1 MPLLPERRI
10 PGGLAMQEQKVAI
23 VTGGSRGIGAAISRQ
38 LATDGFDV
46 QLVFRS
52 ETSAAEDVAGEI
64 HADGGRCTV
73 LQADVGR
80 EGDVVGLVRA
90 IRSATGRVDVLV
102 NNAGVIA
109 DKLLA
114 LTGLAQWEGVVRT
127 NLIGT
132 YLMCREVVPLML
144 EQGYGRIINLS
155 SNSVRIPG
163 PGQTAYAA
171 SKGGIEALTRAL
183 AVEVGRKGIR
193 VNTVA
198 PGRVR
203 TDMTTPVAAQLGGA
217 TGPRW
222 GVPEDISG
230 LVGFLASDA
239 ADYIQGQTITADGGR
254 LVTRPR
260 GGAAA

>member
-1 MPLLPERRI
+1 
-10 PGGLAMQEQKVAI
+10 MQEQKVAI

-38 LATDGFDV
+38 LAADGFDV
-46 QLVFRS
+46 QLVFQFAR
-52 ETSAAEDVAGEI
+52 SAADEVAYKISTE
-64 HADGGRCTV
+64 GGRCNA
-73 LQADVGR
+73 LQADVSQER
-80 EGDVVGLVRA
+80 SVVELVQT
-90 IRSATGRVDVLV
+90 IRSTTGRVDVLV

-114 LTGLAQWEGVVRT
+114 LTSLTDWEGVIRT

-132 YLMCREVVPLML
+132 YLMCREVLPLML

-171 SKGGIEALTRAL
+171 SKGGVEALTRAL

-198 PGRVR
+198 PGRVK
-203 TDMTTPVAAQLGGA
+203 TDMTDPVMEQLGG
-217 TGPRW
+217 TIRGPRW

-260 GGAAA
+260 GRAAS